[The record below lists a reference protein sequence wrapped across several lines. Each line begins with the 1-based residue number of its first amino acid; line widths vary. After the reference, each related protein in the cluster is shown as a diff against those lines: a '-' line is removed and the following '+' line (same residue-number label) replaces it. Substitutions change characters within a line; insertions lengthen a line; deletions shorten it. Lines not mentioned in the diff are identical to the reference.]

1 MESKQMDREEILRF
15 AAEQNGPDEREEH
28 YDLTSTDDAYLIG
41 QILCSVMA
49 LIKIFVF
56 HKKPYDIFAIQFGA
70 ETAYLYRKWK
80 ALRMKKHLISMILSG
95 TLFFLTLGCLFTGK
109 DNLEMKKDV

>member
-1 MESKQMDREEILRF
+1 MENRKMDREEILRR

-49 LIKIFVF
+49 LIKILVF
-56 HKKPYDIFAIQFGA
+56 RKKPYDIFAIQFGS
-70 ETAYLYRKWK
+70 ETAFLFRKWK
-80 ALRMKKHLISMILSG
+80 ALNEMRCLFAMILSG
-95 TLFFLTLGCLFTGK
+95 TLFFFSLGALFKGDEDMT
-109 DNLEMKKDV
+109 KKNDL